1 MKALKFN
8 LSGQTAFFKKPDV
21 NSYIYFT
28 YSNIHKISLLG
39 ILGAILGLEGY
50 NQQKRKI
57 KPSIYPEFYENLK
70 DLKISIVPKNIS
82 LTKKIQVFNNS
93 VGYAS
98 FEEGGNLIVKEQW
111 LENPEWDIYILLDN
125 NSSLLRTLE
134 ERLLKYHFTYIPY
147 LGKNDHIA
155 NVKDVEILNVENI
168 EDIYEIHSL
177 IDKDSVETI
186 SQPQRVRGEYFKY
199 EERLPYKL
207 EEITNQYVYQK
218 FLHTNFN
225 LKLQCFKDIY
235 RCNDLNLFFF

>member
-28 YSNIHKISLLG
+28 YSNIHKVSLLG

-57 KPSIYPEFYENLK
+57 KPSIHPEFYETLK

-82 LTKKIQVFNNS
+82 LTKKIQVFNNN

-111 LENPEWDIYILLDN
+111 LEKPEWDIYILLDN
-125 NSSLLRTLE
+125 NSSLLKTLE

-168 EDIYEIHSL
+168 EDTCEIHSL
-177 IDKDSVETI
+177 INKDSVEVL
-186 SQPQRVRGEYFKY
+186 SQPQRVRGKYFKY

-207 EEITNQYVYQK
+207 EEITNQYIYQK

>member
-28 YSNIHKISLLG
+28 YSNIHKVSLLG

-57 KPSIYPEFYENLK
+57 KPSIHPEFYETLK

-111 LENPEWDIYILLDN
+111 LEKPEWDIYILLDN
-125 NSSLLRTLE
+125 NSSLLKTLE

-155 NVKDVEILNVENI
+155 NIKDVEILNVENI
-168 EDIYEIHSL
+168 EDTCEIHSL
-177 IDKDSVETI
+177 INKDSVEVL
-186 SQPQRVRGEYFKY
+186 SQPQRVRGKYFKY

-207 EEITNQYVYQK
+207 EEITNQYIYQK

-225 LKLQCFKDIY
+225 LKLQCFKYIY

>member
-8 LSGQTAFFKKPDV
+8 LSGKTAFFKKPDV
-21 NSYIYFT
+21 NSYVYFT

-50 NQQKRKI
+50 NQQKRKV
-57 KPSIYPEFYENLK
+57 KPSIYPEFYEKLN

-111 LENPEWDIYILLDN
+111 LENPEWDIYILLDD
-125 NSSLLRTLE
+125 NSSLLKTLE

-155 NVKDVEILNVENI
+155 NIKEIEILNVKRI
-168 EDIYEIHSL
+168 ESTYEIHSL
-177 IDKDSVETI
+177 IDKTVVETI
-186 SQPQRVRGEYFKY
+186 SQPKKVIREYFKY

-207 EEITNQYVYQK
+207 EEITNQYIYQK

-225 LKLQCFKDIY
+225 LELQCFENIY
-235 RCNDLNLFFF
+235 ECNNLNLFFF

>member
-28 YSNIHKISLLG
+28 YSNIHKVSLLG

-57 KPSIYPEFYENLK
+57 NPSIYPEFYENLK

-98 FEEGGNLIVKEQW
+98 FEEGGNLIIKEQW

-125 NSSLLRTLE
+125 GSGLLKTLE

-155 NVKDVEILNVENI
+155 NVKDVEILDIENI
-168 EDIYEIHSL
+168 EDTYEIHSL
-177 IDKDSVETI
+177 IDKASIETI

-207 EEITNQYVYQK
+207 EKITNQYIYQK